1 MALPNL
7 ISKLRDL
14 VPGRFGAIL
23 VSTLAAVLF
32 VIPVGSYYTR
42 DHHGLVPRTQDA
54 NRDLQLRLAVSEAL
68 LRQALAIPEILVAG
82 MAPAA
87 TPQSWEAA
95 ARAALHTNRIL
106 SGIDIIPDGGTG
118 IRLRPQGQIAN
129 LDIRASA
136 GGFDAT
142 PRIAAAPVGSVLKLD
157 GAPGISNPPGA
168 IVATQR
174 LVQES
179 PGAQSRAWG
188 QVVVAVSVAELTKL
202 TGLGDLAGQGYALSL
217 EHVAPGQRAVAIAA
231 MGGEIRGG
239 AIVHEVQ
246 FAPGQQLQ
254 LRANLPLAW
263 DVPAIATGE
272 LLLLLTGGLLVG
284 LLTYLV
290 MRHSAELGQQ
300 VAVRTLQLSLDKEV
314 LKSEVDLRKQTEAE
328 LKDSHALLDS
338 IFEHI
343 PNMIVLKSASD
354 LRVVRVNR
362 LGETLLGQSKASLL
376 GQSSRELYRGEQA
389 ENDTETDLAAIRE
402 QSLVEIPEQRMQVP
416 GEAPRWV
423 KMRKIALFDSAGKPS
438 HVLGI
443 GEDITTR
450 RNLDEALTENLN
462 FVEQLL
468 SAIPS
473 PVFFKDAKL
482 CYIGVNQAFEDFYG
496 TKSETLI
503 GKSVYDIA
511 PPELAEV
518 YDKADRE
525 LLASGGRQTYEA
537 KVRCADGTVKDVMFF
552 KAVFS
557 TTQAEVGGIV
567 GILLDVTEQKAA
579 QRHVLRLNRT
589 LAVVSETNE
598 AILRTRSSQALIQE
612 TVETLH
618 ESGGFPLAWVY
629 ALESQLP
636 AMVVVG
642 EHPELASRITDSLRS
657 DFCGKGE
664 SGELDPVHCAFYS
677 SLADCD
683 RSLGPEI
690 PAGFEALGLAHLP
703 LRISGKIVGGIC
715 IAGLAEDL
723 ADSEEQDLLASLA
736 ENLSHALDALE
747 QDRAR
752 QNAERKLELAA
763 HVFENSAEGVMIT
776 DRDNKILMV
785 NRRFS
790 EITGYSADEVAG
802 QTPGLLN
809 SGQQDKAFYNNM
821 WRSLTNRGEW
831 HGEIRN
837 RRKDGEV
844 IVEWM
849 NISAVK
855 NDAGEIVNYVAVF
868 SEITVHKTIKKR
880 MQFLAHYDALTSLP
894 NRILFSDRFEQSII
908 AARRNKR
915 CTALL
920 LIDLDRFDQINKA
933 VGHNAGD
940 SLLQEVAGRLLAA
953 VDPGHC
959 VARLGGD
966 EFAIVL
972 SDIGTPDEAAAAAIR
987 VQQELGRALYVSDT
1001 AHYVSASIGIAVY
1014 PKDGEDAEALTKS
1027 ADAAMYLAAEAGG
1040 NTYRFPQSNEKLS
1053 DQIKLRERLHRAIE
1067 RDELKVFYQPLVS
1080 GETGRI
1086 IGAEALL
1093 RWFRPEAGYVSPEFF
1108 VPMLEEAGLAVRVGD
1123 WVLRTALENNIA
1135 WRKQFD
1141 SEFFIAVNYCSAQ
1154 TKDDKAVEKLDAVLK
1169 ELTFD
1174 PRYLNLE
1181 ISEATL
1187 MRDAPAGLTLLHRL
1201 SDLGVRLSMDNFGTG
1216 YSSLSYLNRFP
1227 IDALKI
1233 DRSFIQ
1239 DTPTDAEAM
1248 AITRTII
1255 AMAHALNLK
1264 VVAAGVESA
1273 SQVNVLRRARCDVLQ
1288 GYRFSQGV
1296 SAEDFAK
1303 ILVENQKQGSFFTET
1318 EGPERLHL
1326 VG

>member
-1 MALPNL
+1 M
-7 ISKLRDL
+7 
-14 VPGRFGAIL
+14 PGRFGASL
-23 VSTLAAVLF
+23 VSIVAAVLF

-54 NRDLQLRLAVSEAL
+54 HRDLQLRLAVSETL
-68 LRQALAIPEILVAG
+68 MRQALAIPAILVAG
-82 MAPAA
+82 TVPAA
-87 TPQSWEAA
+87 TPQSWESA
-95 ARAALHTNRIL
+95 ARAALDSNRIL
-106 SGIDIIPDGGTG
+106 SGIAILPDGFAGF
-118 IRLRPQGQIAN
+118 RLRQQGQIADRD
-129 LDIRASA
+129 LALPAA
-136 GGFDAT
+136 GVDST
-142 PRIAAAPVGSVLKLD
+142 QWIAAAPAGSVLKLD
-157 GAPGISNPPGA
+157 GATGFSNPPGV

-174 LVQES
+174 LVLER
-179 PGAQSRAWG
+179 PGVLSKPWG
-188 QVVVAVSVAELTKL
+188 QIVVAISVAELTKL
-202 TGLGDLAGQGYALSL
+202 IGLGDLAGQGYALSL
-217 EHVAPGQRAVAIAA
+217 EHVAAGKQAVAIAA
-231 MGGEIRGG
+231 MGGEIRDS
-239 AIVHEVQ
+239 AIAHEIQ
-246 FAPGQQLQ
+246 FAPDQRLH
-254 LRANLPLAW
+254 LRANLPVAW
-263 DVPAIATGE
+263 DVPPIATGE

-284 LLTYLV
+284 LLTYLLL
-290 MRHSAELGQQ
+290 RHSAEMGQQ
-300 VAVRTLQLSLDKEV
+300 VALRTLQLSLDKEV

-343 PNMIVLKSASD
+343 PNMIVLKRASD

-362 LGETLLGQSKASLL
+362 LGETLFGQSKASLL
-376 GQSSRELYRGEQA
+376 GQSSRELYLGEQA

-416 GEAPRWV
+416 GEPPRWV
-423 KMRKIALFDSAGKPS
+423 KMRKIALYDGAGKPS

-450 RNLDEALTENLN
+450 KHLDDALTENLN

-468 SAIPS
+468 AAIPS

-482 CYIGVNQAFEDFYG
+482 NYIGVNQAFEDFYG
-496 TKSETLI
+496 TKSEALI
-503 GKSVYDIA
+503 GKSVYDIS
-511 PPELAEV
+511 PPDLAAV
-518 YDKADRE
+518 YDKADKD

-537 KVRCADGTVKDVMFF
+537 KVRCADGMVKDVMFF

-629 ALESQLP
+629 AHEYQLP

-657 DFCGKGE
+657 DSCCRGE
-664 SGELDPVHCAFYS
+664 SGEFDPAHCAFYS

-683 RSLGPEI
+683 RSIGPDI
-690 PAGFEALGLAHLP
+690 PAGFEAFGLAHLP
-703 LRISGKIVGGIC
+703 LRIAGEVAGGIC
-715 IAGLAEDL
+715 IVGLAEDL
-723 ADSEEQDLLASLA
+723 ADSEEQGLLASLA

-790 EITGYSADEVAG
+790 EITGYTADEVAG

-821 WRSLTNRGEW
+821 WRSLMNRGEW

-855 NDAGEIVNYVAVF
+855 NDAAEIVNFVAVF

-915 CTALL
+915 STALL

-933 VGHNAGD
+933 VGHTAGD

-953 VDPGHC
+953 VDAGHC

-972 SDIGTPDEAAAAAIR
+972 SDIGSPDEAAAAATRI
-987 VQQELGRALYVSDT
+987 QQELGRALYVSDN
-1001 AHYVSASIGIAVY
+1001 ALYVSASIGIAVY

-1040 NTYRFPQSNEKLS
+1040 NTYRFPQTNEKLS

-1141 SEFFIAVNYCSAQ
+1141 SELFIAVNYCSAQ
-1154 TKDDKAVEKLDAVLK
+1154 TRDEKAVEKIDAVLRD
-1169 ELTFD
+1169 LTFEA
-1174 PRYLNLE
+1174 RFLNLE

-1201 SDLGVRLSMDNFGTG
+1201 SDLGIRLSMDNFGTG

-1296 SAEDFAK
+1296 SAEDFAR
-1303 ILVENQKQGSFFTET
+1303 LLAENQKQGSFFTET